1 MSHTV
6 GRTTIDF
13 NDLIARLS
21 DKNVRILFT
30 KSFKFF
36 TFIRPS
42 RAAGPFSANF
52 NINNGIENSRPPR
65 ILKPKLEFGYGR

>member
-1 MSHTV
+1 MDE
-6 GRTTIDF
+6 RIDLMNF
-13 NDLIARLS
+13 IY
-21 DKNVRILFT
+21 I
-30 KSFKFF
+30 F

-65 ILKPKLEFGYGR
+65 ILNPKLEFGYGR